1 MIIQVNYKK
10 KPFLSNYY
18 LAVPVKGS
26 DIGAYAME
34 VVFLLIPF
42 FLIKSVIKNIRK
54 NKAEYENYSL
64 NIRRQNE
71 I

>member
-1 MIIQVNYKK
+1 MSDDYSSKLQE

-42 FLIKSVIKNIRK
+42 FLN
-54 NKAEYENYSL
+54 
-64 NIRRQNE
+64 
-71 I
+71 